1 MKFASALCGA
11 VLLAAPVL
19 PAGTVPAGLLN
30 SVTTPKEINA
40 DHFISSERNGDVFTL
55 KSPSTELSVDAAG
68 LGITVSRD
76 GGTPFFRVCSRPSAR
91 AAAALTA
98 VFR

>member
-40 DHFISSERNGDVFTL
+40 DHFISSKVFLFHGD
-55 KSPSTELSVDAAG
+55 A
-68 LGITVSRD
+68 
-76 GGTPFFRVCSRPSAR
+76 
-91 AAAALTA
+91 
-98 VFR
+98 